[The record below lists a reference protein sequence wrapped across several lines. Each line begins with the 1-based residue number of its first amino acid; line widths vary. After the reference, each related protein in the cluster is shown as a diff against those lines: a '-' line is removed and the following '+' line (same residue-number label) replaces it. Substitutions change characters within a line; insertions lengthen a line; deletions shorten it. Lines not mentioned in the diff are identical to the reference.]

1 MPLIQETY
9 DRHDYLAAK
18 REAFE
23 KLANWITHIVSPPTG
38 NVTRLDE
45 RRRAPAGG
53 P

>member
-9 DRHDYLAAK
+9 DRHDYLAEK

-23 KLANWITHIVSPPTG
+23 KLANWIMHIVSPPEG

-45 RRRAPAGG
+45 RRRVPAGV